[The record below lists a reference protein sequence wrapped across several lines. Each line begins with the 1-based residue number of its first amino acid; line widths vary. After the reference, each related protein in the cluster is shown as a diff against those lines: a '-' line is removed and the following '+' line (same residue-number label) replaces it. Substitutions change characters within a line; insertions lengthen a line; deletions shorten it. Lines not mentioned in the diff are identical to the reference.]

1 MVSSKAL
8 NLLPLSVHSGHDRTC
23 RWHDPVANDTLQTLV
38 DPSSIR
44 YQTKDNAFAI
54 RPSIAFL
61 ARPLVVTRRSPL
73 WRVNR
78 HDGLMYTPLG

>member
-44 YQTKDNAFAI
+44 TKLKTTHSLFA
-54 RPSIAFL
+54 PQLHFWHGHSWL
-61 ARPLVVTRRSPL
+61 PGEARF
-73 WRVNR
+73 
-78 HDGLMYTPLG
+78 GG